1 MNPFLQAIL
10 PAFKGS
16 SMLKDYPAP
25 PFARQPQPVPGEK
38 YTMDPAPDHGEASYK
53 GSGRLA
59 GKRAL
64 ITGADSGI
72 GRAIALAF
80 AREGADVMIAYLDE
94 HDDAKTTQR
103 LVEEAGRKARLFAG
117 DIAKAEVCRKMVH
130 EAASLL
136 GGIDVLVNNAGI
148 GDFGKRLHET
158 DNATWAK
165 VLDINV
171 TGVFRMMRSVIPHM
185 QQQGRGAI
193 INISSVASLVGLTG
207 LSAYTASKGALDA
220 LTRAVA
226 VEYAKEGIRCNVVN
240 PGLID
245 TPMAAP
251 LMANPDMLQP
261 ILSQYAIRRAGTP
274 DEVASMVLYLASDEA
289 VWVTGA
295 TFPIDGGM
303 TAYKG

>member
-1 MNPFLQAIL
+1 MNRLEGKVAVITGGN
-10 PAFKGS
+10 AGI
-16 SMLKDYPAP
+16 
-25 PFARQPQPVPGEK
+25 
-38 YTMDPAPDHGEASYK
+38 GEAI
-53 GSGRLA
+53 A
-59 GKRAL
+59 KRFAEEGAAVV
-64 ITGADSGI
+64 ITGRRQQELDRASSVIRSNKGKVLGVAGSVTDEVHVQEVVRRTLDSF
-72 GRAIALAF
+72 GR
-80 AREGADVMIAYLDE
+80 
-94 HDDAKTTQR
+94 
-103 LVEEAGRKARLFAG
+103 
-117 DIAKAEVCRKMVH
+117 
-130 EAASLL
+130 
-136 GGIDVLVNNAGI
+136 IDVLVNNAGI
-148 GDFGKRLHET
+148 GEFGKRLHET
-158 DNATWAK
+158 DNATWTK

-185 QQQGRGAI
+185 QQQGRGSI

-207 LSAYTASKGALDA
+207 LAAYTASKGALDA
-220 LTRAVA
+220 LTRVVA

-261 ILSQYAIRRAGTP
+261 ILNQYAIRRAGTP

-289 VWVTGA
+289 AWVTGA